1 MTKGEFL
8 FFFFFMQCFKRNW
21 IYDQILVLVLFDMR
35 YTSFQHHS
43 NSLKNIKY
51 LTLNIQNNGCISG
64 ASKTVV
70 SETRVDSTMMARS

>member
-35 YTSFQHHS
+35 YTSLQHHS
-43 NSLKNIKY
+43 NSLV
-51 LTLNIQNNGCISG
+51 LNIN
-64 ASKTVV
+64 
-70 SETRVDSTMMARS
+70 ARSTH